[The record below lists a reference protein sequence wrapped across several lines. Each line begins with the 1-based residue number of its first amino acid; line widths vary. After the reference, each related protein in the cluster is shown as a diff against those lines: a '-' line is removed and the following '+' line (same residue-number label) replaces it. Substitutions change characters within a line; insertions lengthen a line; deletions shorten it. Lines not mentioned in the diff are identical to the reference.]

1 MATIVRA
8 TDYRFFTAI
17 FMGLLFGVLM
27 DKLLPIFARNPLF
40 LLALPAAGAFFLY
53 LIVRPKETLVLLLIA
68 RPLLDWVLDLT
79 KISVGGT
86 QFSVGA
92 GLNLAII
99 ALGIFMAFYFKG
111 FPRRDPVV
119 RWWIIYLL
127 ILACATA
134 YSPYMGQAA
143 RLVINQLTYFTM
155 FLIPFFIIKSRED
168 FLFWLKV
175 LAFSFVLP
183 VVCGNINL
191 LQGGKEYADAGSRV
205 VGTFTHPNILAFYLV
220 LGLTVYFYILTD
232 KEFKMSREIRVWM
245 KIIML
250 NMAVLLIATK
260 TRNAWLA
267 CFLAFFIYG
276 LLKDKRMMLTLL
288 LIVPV
293 ALLVPT
299 VQERIATIIKG
310 DSSDYK
316 GLNSFEWRLRMWESS
331 MPMIAQKP
339 LEGYGLTSFKPMSKN
354 FSTVGTSGAH
364 NVYVELLFETG
375 IFGLG
380 SFVLL
385 FWSALMVFFRNMRSA
400 IDPAQSK
407 LWAVLIGYVISYILI
422 CSADNL
428 LYYLAFNWYVWF
440 FVGLAMVSQK
450 FPAVSRSQD
459 N

>member
-8 TDYRFFTAI
+8 TDYRVFTAI
-17 FMGLLFGVLM
+17 LMGLLFGIML

-40 LLALPAAGAFFLY
+40 LLALPAAGAFFLF
-53 LIVRPKETLVLLLIA
+53 LVIRPKETLILLLVA
-68 RPLLDWVLDLT
+68 RPLLDWVLELT
-79 KISVGGT
+79 KIRVGGT

-92 GLNLAII
+92 SLNLAVIV
-99 ALGIFMAFYFKG
+99 LGIFMAFYYKG
-111 FPRRDPVV
+111 FPRRDSVI

-127 ILACATA
+127 VLVAATA
-134 YSPYMGQAA
+134 YSPYLGQAA

-175 LAFSFVLP
+175 LGISFILP
-183 VVCGNINL
+183 VIFADINL
-191 LQGGKEYADAGSRV
+191 LQGGKEYTDAGNRV

-232 KEFKMSREIRVWM
+232 KEFKMSREIRVWA
-245 KIIML
+245 KILML

-260 TRNAWLA
+260 TRNAWMA
-267 CFLAFFIYG
+267 CFLIFFIYG
-276 LLKDKRMMLTLL
+276 LLKDKKMMLTLL
-288 LIVPV
+288 LIVPA
-293 ALLVPT
+293 ALAVPT
-299 VQERIATIIKG
+299 VQERIATIVKG
-310 DSSDYK
+310 DSSGYK

-331 MPMIAQKP
+331 MPMIAKKP
-339 LEGYGLTSFKPMSKN
+339 LEGYGLTSFKPMSKD

-364 NVYVELLFETG
+364 SVYVELLFETG
-375 IFGLG
+375 IFGLA

-385 FWSALMVFFRNMRSA
+385 FWSALMVFFRNMNAAS
-400 IDPAQSK
+400 DPAQSK

-428 LYYLAFNWYVWF
+428 SYYLAFNWYVWF
-440 FVGLAMVSQK
+440 FLGLAMVSQR
-450 FPAVSRSQD
+450 FAPVPSRTDS
-459 N
+459 